1 MKWRRSASKVFSFL
15 RSGLSS
21 TSGKRPSHGND
32 NSPASKDKSPSA
44 GVPDATRRFQLA
56 ELHVGRVTSL
66 KTGGA
71 FELADYWEEGAVPVV
86 RRAEIAQSRQRLR
99 R

>member
-1 MKWRRSASKVFSFL
+1 
-15 RSGLSS
+15 
-21 TSGKRPSHGND
+21 
-32 NSPASKDKSPSA
+32 
-44 GVPDATRRFQLA
+44 VPDATRRFQLA